1 VDTGSY
7 AGGMAEENVDVR
19 QNTDESRYEIFV
31 GGELAGF
38 TQYVLDGD
46 RADFVHTEI
55 DDRFEGHGLA
65 SKLIRGALDDARRQG
80 WAVVPYCRFVTHF
93 IAKHAEYRDLVPA
106 DQRSRFG
113 LTG

>member
-1 VDTGSY
+1 
-7 AGGMAEENVDVR
+7 MPEENVQVR
-19 QNTDESRYEIFV
+19 DNADESRFEILV
-31 GGELAGF
+31 GDELAGF

-55 DDRFEGHGLA
+55 DDRFEGRGLA
-65 SKLIRGALDDARRQG
+65 SQLIGGALDDARRRG

-93 IAKHAEYRDLVPA
+93 IAKHGEYRDLVPA
-106 DQRSRFG
+106 DQRPRFG

>member
-1 VDTGSY
+1 
-7 AGGMAEENVDVR
+7 MADADAQVR
-19 QNTDESRYEIFV
+19 DNADESRYEIFL

-38 TQYVLDGD
+38 TQYVLEGN
-46 RADFVHTEI
+46 RADFVHTQI

-65 SKLIRGALDDARRQG
+65 SQLIAGALDDARRRG
-80 WAVVPYCRFVTHF
+80 WSVVPYCRFVTHF